1 MKTFDSYK
9 KELLAFFVKKN
20 KIFWKTNILCVFS
33 LKEENSLSTY
43 YF

>member
-1 MKTFDSYK
+1 MFK
-9 KELLAFFVKKN
+9 KS

-33 LKEENSLSTY
+33 LKEEHSISTY